1 MSFGSILG
9 GIGGLISAGVS
20 GYNTYQQMKTQE
32 YEKEVQKETWERED
46 NAVQRRVT
54 DLKAA
59 GLNPV
64 LAAGQGASSSS
75 PIHLTTPQVDN
86 NIGQDA
92 QAMLGLMTMKKDME
106 RTDAQKFLLKQQGAS
121 AAWDA
126 NVKMAM
132 DKYASDSFPGVS
144 GTEMAAR
151 MQWEKLSAETSKAK
165 SDAAYSAASANEA
178 RYNLDLAQ
186 KYGIRSGSSETMDLI
201 NSGEY
206 LNQMLNKES
215 GSKTGPALSLLSR
228 LLESGV
234 KNLMPLAKKRI
245 PTNVNR
251 R

>member
-1 MSFGSILG
+1 MSFDSILG

-20 GYNTYQQMKTQE
+20 GFNAYEQFKTQE
-32 YEKEVQKETWERED
+32 YEKEVQKETWARED
-46 NAVQRRVT
+46 NAVQRRVA

-86 NIGQDA
+86 SIGQDA
-92 QAMLGLMTMKKDME
+92 QAMMGLMTMKKDME
-106 RTDAQKFLLKQQGAS
+106 RTDAQKFLLQQQGAS

-126 NVKMAM
+126 NVRTAM
-132 DKYASDSFPGVS
+132 DKFASDSYPGMT
-144 GTEMAAR
+144 GTDLAAR
-151 MQWEKLSAETSKAK
+151 MEWEKLMADTARSKA
-165 SDAAYSAASANEA
+165 DANHSAITADEA
-178 RYNLDLAQ
+178 QYNLELA
-186 KYGIRSGSSETMDLI
+186 KRYGIRSGSSETMDLI

-228 LLESGV
+228 ILESGV
-234 KNLMPLAKKRI
+234 KTFAPLARKGRK
-245 PTNVNR
+245 
-251 R
+251 